1 MIMIRNSKIIATLGD
16 ATDKV
21 LRKIVEG
28 AADAVLI
35 DSYYGN
41 NEQNVERI
49 EKVKTLRE
57 EVGRDLAI
65 IYDVDH
71 IYAKNKYKLIRI
83 DDENVDFAC
92 ANDVDFVACPFV
104 GNLEEITKV
113 KELIKSHGKNIGIIV
128 KIDCKDGYDNLDGI
142 LEIADA
148 IMINRDELGV
158 DISYEDLPGIQ
169 KEIVRRANE
178 AAKVV
183 ILTTQM
189 LYSMVYNP
197 RPTRAEVSDVANAI
211 FDGVDAVMLTEE
223 TAIGDYPCE
232 ALETVDRIIRTV
244 EKNNAVDAERFEV
257 EGYKMS
263 ISHAV
268 SMTTKHLLEAVDV
281 KSIVTYTKSGTTARF
296 IVRYRPNVPVL
307 AVLPDRESARKL
319 VITRGIV
326 PYIEPKM
333 LSMEEMLSNASSYS
347 KKVGLAEVGDLILIT
362 AGQPDTGRG
371 TVPPTDFV
379 YISKVD

>member
-49 EKVKTLRE
+49 ERVKTLRE

-83 DDENVDFAC
+83 DEENVDFAC

-113 KELIKSHGKNIGIIV
+113 KELVKSHGKNIGIIV
-128 KIDCKDGYDNLDGI
+128 KIDCKDGYDNLDDI

-296 IVRYRPNVPVL
+296 IARYRPNVPVL

-333 LSMEEMLSNASSYS
+333 LSMEEMLSNASAYS
-347 KKVGLAEVGDLILIT
+347 KEVGLAEVGDSILIT
-362 AGQPDTGRG
+362 AGQPDTGKG
-371 TVPPTDFV
+371 IVPPTDFV

>member
-1 MIMIRNSKIIATLGD
+1 MIRNSKIIATIGD

-35 DSYYGN
+35 DSYYGSS
-41 NEQNVERI
+41 EQNVERI
-49 EKVKTLRE
+49 EKVKALRE
-57 EVGRDLAI
+57 EAGRDLAI

-83 DDENVDFAC
+83 DEENVDFAC

-113 KELIKSHGKNIGIIV
+113 KELVKSHGKNIGIIV
-128 KIDCKDGYDNLDGI
+128 KIDCKDGYDNLDDI

-296 IVRYRPNVPVL
+296 IARYRPNVPVL

-333 LSMEEMLSNASSYS
+333 LSMEEMLSNASAYS
-347 KKVGLAEVGDLILIT
+347 KEVGLAEVGDSILIT
-362 AGQPDTGRG
+362 AGQPDTGKG

>member
-21 LRKIVEG
+21 LRKIVGG

-49 EKVKTLRE
+49 EKVKSLRE
-57 EVGRDLAI
+57 EVERDLAI

-83 DDENVDFAC
+83 DEENVNFAC
-92 ANDVDFVACPFV
+92 INDVDFVACPFV

-296 IVRYRPNVPVL
+296 IARYRPNVPVL

-347 KKVGLAEVGDLILIT
+347 KKVELAEVGDLILIT
-362 AGQPDTGRG
+362 AGQPDTGKG

-379 YISKVD
+379 YVSKVD

>member
-49 EKVKTLRE
+49 EKVKSLRE

-83 DDENVDFAC
+83 DEENVNFAC
-92 ANDVDFVACPFV
+92 VNDVDFVACPFV
-104 GNLEEITKV
+104 GNLEEITKG

-232 ALETVDRIIRTV
+232 ALETVDKIIRTV

-296 IVRYRPNVPVL
+296 IARYRPNVPVL

-362 AGQPDTGRG
+362 AGQPDTGKG

-379 YISKVD
+379 YVSKVD

>member
-1 MIMIRNSKIIATLGD
+1 MIRNSKIIATIGD

-35 DSYYGN
+35 DSYYGS

-49 EKVKTLRE
+49 EKVKALRE

-83 DDENVDFAC
+83 DEENVDFAC

-113 KELIKSHGKNIGIIV
+113 KELVKSHGKNIGIIV
-128 KIDCKDGYDNLDGI
+128 KIDCKDGYDNLDDI

-296 IVRYRPNVPVL
+296 IARYRPNVPVL
-307 AVLPDRESARKL
+307 AVLPDRESVRKL

-326 PYIEPKM
+326 PYIEPKI
-333 LSMEEMLSNASSYS
+333 LSMEEMLSNASAYS
-347 KKVGLAEVGDLILIT
+347 KKVGLVEVGDLILIT
-362 AGQPDTGRG
+362 AGQPDTGKG

>member
-1 MIMIRNSKIIATLGD
+1 MIRNSKIIATLGD

-49 EKVKTLRE
+49 EKVKALRE
-57 EVGRDLAI
+57 EAGRDLAI

-113 KELIKSHGKNIGIIV
+113 KELVKSHGKNIGIIV
-128 KIDCKDGYDNLDGI
+128 KIDCKDGYDNLDDI
-142 LEIADA
+142 LEISDA

-296 IVRYRPNVPVL
+296 IARYRPNVPVL

-362 AGQPDTGRG
+362 AGQPDTGKG

-379 YISKVD
+379 YVSKVD

>member
-1 MIMIRNSKIIATLGD
+1 MIRNSKIIATLGD

-49 EKVKTLRE
+49 EKVKALRE
-57 EVGRDLAI
+57 EAGRDLAI

-83 DDENVDFAC
+83 DEENVDFAC

-113 KELIKSHGKNIGIIV
+113 KELVKSHGKNIGIIV
-128 KIDCKDGYDNLDGI
+128 KIDCKDGYDNLDDI
-142 LEIADA
+142 LEISDA

-296 IVRYRPNVPVL
+296 IARYRPNVPVL

-347 KKVGLAEVGDLILIT
+347 KKVELAEVGDLILIT
-362 AGQPDTGRG
+362 AGQPDTGKG

-379 YISKVD
+379 YVSKVD

>member
-1 MIMIRNSKIIATLGD
+1 MIRNSKIIATIGD

-35 DSYYGN
+35 DSYYGS

-49 EKVKTLRE
+49 EKVKALRE

-83 DDENVDFAC
+83 DEENVDFAC
-92 ANDVDFVACPFV
+92 VNDVDFVACPFV

-113 KELIKSHGKNIGIIV
+113 KELIKLHGKNIGIIV
-128 KIDCKDGYDNLDGI
+128 KIDCKDGYENLDDI

-257 EGYKMS
+257 AEYKMS

-296 IVRYRPNVPVL
+296 IARYRPNIPVL

-319 VITRGIV
+319 IITRGIV
-326 PYIEPKM
+326 PYIEPRM
-333 LSMEEMLSNASSYS
+333 LSMEEMLSNASAYS
-347 KKVGLAEVGDLILIT
+347 KEVGLAEVGDSILIT
-362 AGQPDTGRG
+362 AGQPDTGKG

>member
-1 MIMIRNSKIIATLGD
+1 MIRNSKIIATIGD
-16 ATDKV
+16 ATDKI

-49 EKVKTLRE
+49 EKVKALRE
-57 EVGRDLAI
+57 EAGRDLAI

-83 DDENVDFAC
+83 DEENVDFAC

-113 KELIKSHGKNIGIIV
+113 KELVKSHGKNIGIIV
-128 KIDCKDGYDNLDGI
+128 KIDCKDGYDNLDDI
-142 LEIADA
+142 LEISDA

-296 IVRYRPNVPVL
+296 IARYRPNVPVL

-362 AGQPDTGRG
+362 AGQPDTGKG

-379 YISKVD
+379 YVSKVD

>member
-1 MIMIRNSKIIATLGD
+1 MIRNSKIIATIGD

-83 DDENVDFAC
+83 DEENVDFAC

-113 KELIKSHGKNIGIIV
+113 KELVKSHGKNIGIIV
-128 KIDCKDGYDNLDGI
+128 KIDCKDGYDNLDDI
-142 LEIADA
+142 LEISDA

-296 IVRYRPNVPVL
+296 IARYRPNVPVL

-347 KKVGLAEVGDLILIT
+347 KKVELAEVGDLILIT
-362 AGQPDTGRG
+362 AGQPDTGKG

-379 YISKVD
+379 YVSKVD

>member
-1 MIMIRNSKIIATLGD
+1 MIRNSKIIATIGD
-16 ATDKV
+16 TTDKV

-49 EKVKTLRE
+49 EKVKALRE
-57 EVGRDLAI
+57 ESGRDLAI

-83 DDENVDFAC
+83 DEENVDFAC

-113 KELIKSHGKNIGIIV
+113 KELVKSHGKNIGIIV
-128 KIDCKDGYDNLDGI
+128 KIDCKDGYDNLDDI

-296 IVRYRPNVPVL
+296 IARYRPNVPVL

-347 KKVGLAEVGDLILIT
+347 KKVELAEVGDLILIT
-362 AGQPDTGRG
+362 AGQPDTGKG

-379 YISKVD
+379 YVSKVD

>member
-1 MIMIRNSKIIATLGD
+1 MIRNSKIIATIGD

-49 EKVKTLRE
+49 EKVKALRE
-57 EVGRDLAI
+57 EAGRDLAI

-128 KIDCKDGYDNLDGI
+128 KIDCKDGYDNLDDI

-158 DISYEDLPGIQ
+158 DISYENLPGIQ

-211 FDGVDAVMLTEE
+211 FDGVDAIMLTEE

-257 EGYKMS
+257 DGYKMS

-281 KSIVTYTKSGTTARF
+281 KNIVTYTKSGTTVRF
-296 IVRYRPNVPVL
+296 IARYRPNIPVL

-319 VITRGIV
+319 IITRGIV

-333 LSMEEMLSNASSYS
+333 LSMEEMLSNASAYS
-347 KKVGLAEVGDLILIT
+347 KEVGLAGVGDSILIT
-362 AGQPDTGRG
+362 AGQPDTGKG

>member
-1 MIMIRNSKIIATLGD
+1 MIRNSKIIATLGD

-49 EKVKTLRE
+49 EKVKALRE
-57 EVGRDLAI
+57 EAGRDLAI

-83 DDENVDFAC
+83 DEENVDFAC
-92 ANDVDFVACPFV
+92 LNDVDFVACPFV
-104 GNLEEITKV
+104 GNLEEIAKV

-128 KIDCKDGYDNLDGI
+128 KIDCKDGYDNLDDI

-296 IVRYRPNVPVL
+296 IARYRPNVPVL

-362 AGQPDTGRG
+362 AGQPDTGKG

-379 YISKVD
+379 YVSKVD

>member
-1 MIMIRNSKIIATLGD
+1 MIRNSKIIATIGD
-16 ATDKV
+16 ATDKI

-49 EKVKTLRE
+49 EKVKALRE
-57 EVGRDLAI
+57 EAGRDLAI

-83 DDENVDFAC
+83 DEENVDFAC

-113 KELIKSHGKNIGIIV
+113 KELVKSHEKNIGIIV
-128 KIDCKDGYDNLDGI
+128 KIDCKDGYDNLDDI
-142 LEIADA
+142 LEISDA

-296 IVRYRPNVPVL
+296 IARYRPNVPVL

-333 LSMEEMLSNASSYS
+333 LSMEEMLSNASAYS
-347 KKVGLAEVGDLILIT
+347 KEVGLAEVGDSILIT
-362 AGQPDTGRG
+362 AGQPDTGKG

>member
-1 MIMIRNSKIIATLGD
+1 MIRNSKIIATLGD

-49 EKVKTLRE
+49 EKVKALRE
-57 EVGRDLAI
+57 EAGRDLAI

-113 KELIKSHGKNIGIIV
+113 KELVKSHGKNIGIIA
-128 KIDCKDGYDNLDGI
+128 KIDCKDGYDNLDDI

-211 FDGVDAVMLTEE
+211 FDGVDAIMLTEE

-296 IVRYRPNVPVL
+296 IARYRPNVPVL

-333 LSMEEMLSNASSYS
+333 LSMEEMLSNASAYS
-347 KKVGLAEVGDLILIT
+347 KEVGLAEVGDSILIT
-362 AGQPDTGRG
+362 AGQPDTGKG

>member
-1 MIMIRNSKIIATLGD
+1 MIRNSKIIATIGD

-49 EKVKTLRE
+49 EKVKALRE

-83 DDENVDFAC
+83 DEENVDFAC

-128 KIDCKDGYDNLDGI
+128 KIDCKDGYDNLDDI

-296 IVRYRPNVPVL
+296 IARYRPNVPVL

-333 LSMEEMLSNASSYS
+333 LSMEEMLSNASAYS
-347 KKVGLAEVGDLILIT
+347 KEVGLAEVGDSILIT
-362 AGQPDTGRG
+362 AGQPDTGKG
-371 TVPPTDFV
+371 IVPPTDFV

>member
-1 MIMIRNSKIIATLGD
+1 MIRNSKIIATIGD
-16 ATDKV
+16 ATDKI

-49 EKVKTLRE
+49 EKVKALRE
-57 EVGRDLAI
+57 ESGRDLAI

-83 DDENVDFAC
+83 DEENVDFAC
-92 ANDVDFVACPFV
+92 LNDVDFVACPFV

-113 KELIKSHGKNIGIIV
+113 KEFIKSHGKNIGIIV
-128 KIDCKDGYDNLDGI
+128 KIDCKDGYDNLDDI

-211 FDGVDAVMLTEE
+211 FDGVDAIMLTEE

-244 EKNNAVDAERFEV
+244 EKNSAVDAERFEV

-296 IVRYRPNVPVL
+296 IARYRPNVPVL

-333 LSMEEMLSNASSYS
+333 LSMEEMLSNASLYS
-347 KKVGLAEVGDLILIT
+347 KKVGLAEVGDSILIT
-362 AGQPDTGRG
+362 AGQPDTGKG

>member
-1 MIMIRNSKIIATLGD
+1 MIRNSKIIATIGD

-35 DSYYGN
+35 DSYYGS

-49 EKVKTLRE
+49 EKVKALRE

-83 DDENVDFAC
+83 DEENVDFAC
-92 ANDVDFVACPFV
+92 VNDADFVACPFV

-128 KIDCKDGYDNLDGI
+128 KIDCKDGYDNLDDI

-158 DISYEDLPGIQ
+158 DISYENLPGIQ

-211 FDGVDAVMLTEE
+211 FDGVDAIMLTEE

-257 EGYKMS
+257 DGYKMS

-281 KSIVTYTKSGTTARF
+281 KNIVTYTKSGTTACF
-296 IVRYRPNVPVL
+296 IARYRPNIPVL

-319 VITRGIV
+319 IITRGIV

-333 LSMEEMLSNASSYS
+333 LSMEEMLSNASAYS
-347 KKVGLAEVGDLILIT
+347 KEVGLAGVGDSILIT
-362 AGQPDTGRG
+362 AGQPDTGKG

>member
-1 MIMIRNSKIIATLGD
+1 MIRNSKIIATIGD

-49 EKVKTLRE
+49 EKVKALRE
-57 EVGRDLAI
+57 ESGRDLAI

-83 DDENVDFAC
+83 DEENVDFAC
-92 ANDVDFVACPFV
+92 VNDVDFVACPFV

-128 KIDCKDGYDNLDGI
+128 KIDCKDGYDNLDDI

-211 FDGVDAVMLTEE
+211 FDGVDAIMLTEE

-296 IVRYRPNVPVL
+296 IARYRPNVPVL

-347 KKVGLAEVGDLILIT
+347 KKVELAEVGDLILIT
-362 AGQPDTGRG
+362 AGQPDTGKG

-379 YISKVD
+379 YVSKVD

>member
-1 MIMIRNSKIIATLGD
+1 MIRNSKIIATIGD
-16 ATDKV
+16 VTDKV

-35 DSYYGN
+35 DSYYGSS
-41 NEQNVERI
+41 EQNVERI
-49 EKVKTLRE
+49 EKVKALRE

-83 DDENVDFAC
+83 DEENVDFAC

-113 KELIKSHGKNIGIIV
+113 KELIKLHGKNIGIIV
-128 KIDCKDGYDNLDGI
+128 KIDCKDGYDNLDDI

-296 IVRYRPNVPVL
+296 IARYRPNVPVL

-326 PYIEPKM
+326 PYIEPKI
-333 LSMEEMLSNASSYS
+333 LSMEEMLSNASAYS
-347 KKVGLAEVGDLILIT
+347 KKVGLVEVGDLILIT
-362 AGQPDTGRG
+362 AGQPDTGKG

>member
-1 MIMIRNSKIIATLGD
+1 MIRNSKIIATIGD

-35 DSYYGN
+35 DSYYGS

-49 EKVKTLRE
+49 EKVKALRE

-83 DDENVDFAC
+83 DEENVDFAC
-92 ANDVDFVACPFV
+92 VNNVDFVACPFV

-128 KIDCKDGYDNLDGI
+128 KIDCKDGYDNLDDI
-142 LEIADA
+142 LGIADA

-257 EGYKMS
+257 AEYKMS

-296 IVRYRPNVPVL
+296 IARYRPNIPVL

-319 VITRGIV
+319 IITRGIV

-333 LSMEEMLSNASSYS
+333 LSMEEMLSNASAYS
-347 KKVGLAEVGDLILIT
+347 KEVGLAEVGDSILIT
-362 AGQPDTGRG
+362 AGQPDTGKG

>member
-1 MIMIRNSKIIATLGD
+1 MIRNSKIIATIGD

-35 DSYYGN
+35 DSYYGS

-49 EKVKTLRE
+49 EKVKALRE

-128 KIDCKDGYDNLDGI
+128 KIDCKDGYDNLDDI

-148 IMINRDELGV
+148 IMINRDELGI

-244 EKNNAVDAERFEV
+244 EKNSAVDAERFEV

-296 IVRYRPNVPVL
+296 IARYRPNVPVL

-333 LSMEEMLSNASSYS
+333 LSMEEMLSNASLYS
-347 KKVGLAEVGDLILIT
+347 KKVGLAEVGDSILIT
-362 AGQPDTGRG
+362 AGQPDTGKG

>member
-1 MIMIRNSKIIATLGD
+1 MIRNSKIIATIGD

-41 NEQNVERI
+41 NEQNIERI
-49 EKVKTLRE
+49 EKVKSLRE

-71 IYAKNKYKLIRI
+71 IYAKNKYKIIKI
-83 DDENVDFAC
+83 DEENVDFAC

-113 KELIKSHGKNIGIIV
+113 KEIIKSHGKNIGIIV
-128 KIDCKDGYDNLDGI
+128 KIDCKDGYDNLDDI

-296 IVRYRPNVPVL
+296 IARYRPNVPVL

-362 AGQPDTGRG
+362 AGQPDTGKG

-379 YISKVD
+379 YVSKVD

>member
-1 MIMIRNSKIIATLGD
+1 MIRNSKIIATIGD

-35 DSYYGN
+35 DSYYGS

-49 EKVKTLRE
+49 EKVKALRE

-83 DDENVDFAC
+83 DEENVDFAC
-92 ANDVDFVACPFV
+92 VNNVDFVACPFV

-128 KIDCKDGYDNLDGI
+128 KIDCKDGYDNLDDI

-268 SMTTKHLLEAVDV
+268 SMTTKHLLEVVDV

-296 IVRYRPNVPVL
+296 IARYRPNVPVL
-307 AVLPDRESARKL
+307 AVLPDRESVRKL

-326 PYIEPKM
+326 PYIEPKI
-333 LSMEEMLSNASSYS
+333 LSMEEMLSNASAYS
-347 KKVGLAEVGDLILIT
+347 KKVGLVEVGDLILIT
-362 AGQPDTGRG
+362 AGQPDTGKG

>member
-1 MIMIRNSKIIATLGD
+1 MIRNSKIIATIGD

-35 DSYYGN
+35 DSYYGS

-49 EKVKTLRE
+49 EKVKALRE

-83 DDENVDFAC
+83 DEENVDFAC

-104 GNLEEITKV
+104 GNLDEITKV
-113 KELIKSHGKNIGIIV
+113 KELIKSYGKNIGIIV
-128 KIDCKDGYDNLDGI
+128 KIDCKDGYDNLDDI

-211 FDGVDAVMLTEE
+211 FDGVDAIMLTEE

-257 EGYKMS
+257 AEYKMS

-296 IVRYRPNVPVL
+296 IARYRPNIPVL

-319 VITRGIV
+319 IITRGIV

-333 LSMEEMLSNASSYS
+333 LSMEEMLSTASAYS
-347 KKVGLAEVGDLILIT
+347 KEVGLAEVGDSILIT
-362 AGQPDTGRG
+362 AGQPDTGKG

>member
-1 MIMIRNSKIIATLGD
+1 MIRNSKIIATIGD

-35 DSYYGN
+35 DSYYGS
-41 NEQNVERI
+41 NEQNIERI
-49 EKVKTLRE
+49 EKVKALRE

-83 DDENVDFAC
+83 DEENVDFAC
-92 ANDVDFVACPFV
+92 LNDVDFVACPFV
-104 GNLEEITKV
+104 GNLDEITKV

-128 KIDCKDGYDNLDGI
+128 KIDCKDGYDNLDDI

-268 SMTTKHLLEAVDV
+268 SMTTKHLLEAVYV

-296 IVRYRPNVPVL
+296 IARYRPNIPVL

-319 VITRGIV
+319 IITRGIV

-333 LSMEEMLSNASSYS
+333 LSMEEMLSNASAYS
-347 KKVGLAEVGDLILIT
+347 KEVGLAEVGDSILIT
-362 AGQPDTGRG
+362 AGQPDTGKG

>member
-1 MIMIRNSKIIATLGD
+1 MIRNSKIIATIGD

-35 DSYYGN
+35 DSYYGS

-49 EKVKTLRE
+49 EKVKALRE

-83 DDENVDFAC
+83 DEENVDFAC
-92 ANDVDFVACPFV
+92 LNDVDFVACPFV

-113 KELIKSHGKNIGIIV
+113 KELIKSYGKNIGIIV
-128 KIDCKDGYDNLDGI
+128 KIDCKDGYDNLDDI

-178 AAKVV
+178 ATKVV

-244 EKNNAVDAERFEV
+244 EKNNAVGAERFEV

-281 KSIVTYTKSGTTARF
+281 KSVVTYTKSGTTARF
-296 IVRYRPNVPVL
+296 IARYRPNVPVL

-333 LSMEEMLSNASSYS
+333 LSMEEMLSNASLYS
-347 KKVGLAEVGDLILIT
+347 KKVGLAEVGDSILIT
-362 AGQPDTGRG
+362 AGQPDTGKG

>member
-1 MIMIRNSKIIATLGD
+1 MIRNSKIIATIGD

-35 DSYYGN
+35 DSYYGS

-49 EKVKTLRE
+49 EKVKALRE

-83 DDENVDFAC
+83 DEENVDFAC
-92 ANDVDFVACPFV
+92 VNDVDFVACPFV

-128 KIDCKDGYDNLDGI
+128 KIDCKDGYDNLDDI

-223 TAIGDYPCE
+223 TATGDYPCE

-257 EGYKMS
+257 DGYKMS

-296 IVRYRPNVPVL
+296 IARYRPNIPVL
-307 AVLPDRESARKL
+307 AVLPDRESARRL
-319 VITRGIV
+319 IITRGIV

-333 LSMEEMLSNASSYS
+333 LSMEEMLSNASVYS
-347 KKVGLAEVGDLILIT
+347 KKVGLAEVGDSILIT
-362 AGQPDTGRG
+362 AGQPDTGKG

>member
-1 MIMIRNSKIIATLGD
+1 MIRNSKIIATIGD

-35 DSYYGN
+35 DSYYGS

-49 EKVKTLRE
+49 EKVKALRE

-83 DDENVDFAC
+83 DEENVDFAC
-92 ANDVDFVACPFV
+92 VNDVDFVACPFV
-104 GNLEEITKV
+104 GNLDEITKV

-128 KIDCKDGYDNLDGI
+128 KIDCKDGYDNLDDI

-296 IVRYRPNVPVL
+296 IARYRPNVPVL

-333 LSMEEMLSNASSYS
+333 LSMEEMLSNASAYS
-347 KKVGLAEVGDLILIT
+347 KEVGLAEVGDSILIT
-362 AGQPDTGRG
+362 AGQPDTGKG
-371 TVPPTDFV
+371 IVPPTDFV

>member
-1 MIMIRNSKIIATLGD
+1 MIRNSKIIATIGD

-41 NEQNVERI
+41 NEQNIERI
-49 EKVKTLRE
+49 EEVKSLSE

-71 IYAKNKYKLIRI
+71 IYAKNKYKLIKI
-83 DDENVDFAC
+83 GEENVDFAC

-232 ALETVDRIIRTV
+232 ALETLDRIIRTV

-268 SMTTKHLLEAVDV
+268 SMMTKHLLEAVDV

-296 IVRYRPNVPVL
+296 IARYRPNVPVL

-347 KKVGLAEVGDLILIT
+347 KKVELAEVGDLILIT
-362 AGQPDTGRG
+362 AGQPDTGKG

-379 YISKVD
+379 YVSKVD

>member
-1 MIMIRNSKIIATLGD
+1 MIRNSKIIATIGD

-35 DSYYGN
+35 DSYYGS

-49 EKVKTLRE
+49 GKVKALRE

-83 DDENVDFAC
+83 DEENVDFAC
-92 ANDVDFVACPFV
+92 VNDVDFVACPFV
-104 GNLEEITKV
+104 GNLDEITKV

-128 KIDCKDGYDNLDGI
+128 KIDCKDGYDNLDDI

-211 FDGVDAVMLTEE
+211 FDGVDAIMLTEE

-257 EGYKMS
+257 AEYKMS

-296 IVRYRPNVPVL
+296 IARYRPNVPVL

-333 LSMEEMLSNASSYS
+333 LSMEEMLSNASAYS
-347 KKVGLAEVGDLILIT
+347 KEIGLAEVGDSILIT
-362 AGQPDTGRG
+362 AGQPDTGKG

>member
-16 ATDKV
+16 TTDKV
-21 LRKIVEG
+21 LRKIVNG

-49 EKVKTLRE
+49 EKVKSLRE
-57 EVGRDLAI
+57 EAGRDLAI

-83 DDENVDFAC
+83 DEENVNFAC
-92 ANDVDFVACPFV
+92 VNNVDFVACPFV

-113 KELIKSHGKNIGIIV
+113 KELIKSNGKNIGIIV

-158 DISYEDLPGIQ
+158 DISYENLPGIQ

-232 ALETVDRIIRTV
+232 ALETLDRIIRTV

-296 IVRYRPNVPVL
+296 IARYRPNVPVL

-362 AGQPDTGRG
+362 AGQPDTGKG

-379 YISKVD
+379 YVSKVD

>member
-1 MIMIRNSKIIATLGD
+1 MIRNSKIIATLGD

-49 EKVKTLRE
+49 EKVKSLRE
-57 EVGRDLAI
+57 EVERDLAI

-83 DDENVDFAC
+83 DEENVNFAC
-92 ANDVDFVACPFV
+92 VNDVDFVACPFV
-104 GNLEEITKV
+104 GNLEEIMKV

-296 IVRYRPNVPVL
+296 IARYRPNVPVL

-347 KKVGLAEVGDLILIT
+347 KKVGLAKVGDLILIT
-362 AGQPDTGRG
+362 AGQPDTGKG

-379 YISKVD
+379 YVSKVD

>member
-1 MIMIRNSKIIATLGD
+1 M
-16 ATDKV
+16 
-21 LRKIVEG
+21 EG

-35 DSYYGN
+35 DSYYGS

-49 EKVKTLRE
+49 EKVKALRE
-57 EVGRDLAI
+57 EAGRDLAI

-83 DDENVDFAC
+83 DEENVDFAC

-113 KELIKSHGKNIGIIV
+113 KELVKSHGKNIGIIV
-128 KIDCKDGYDNLDGI
+128 KIDCKDGYDNLDDI

-296 IVRYRPNVPVL
+296 IARYRPNVPVL

-333 LSMEEMLSNASSYS
+333 LSMEEMLSNASAYS
-347 KKVGLAEVGDLILIT
+347 KEVGLAEVGDSILIT
-362 AGQPDTGRG
+362 AGQPDTGKG

>member
-1 MIMIRNSKIIATLGD
+1 MIRNSKIIATLGD

-35 DSYYGN
+35 DSYYGS

-49 EKVKTLRE
+49 EKVKALRE

-83 DDENVDFAC
+83 DEENVDFAC
-92 ANDVDFVACPFV
+92 VNNVDFVACPFV

-128 KIDCKDGYDNLDGI
+128 KIDCKDGYDNLDDI
-142 LEIADA
+142 LGIADA

-257 EGYKMS
+257 AEYKMS

-296 IVRYRPNVPVL
+296 IARYRPNIPVL

-319 VITRGIV
+319 IITRGIV

-333 LSMEEMLSNASSYS
+333 LSMEEMLSNASAYS
-347 KKVGLAEVGDLILIT
+347 KEVGLAEVGDSILIT
-362 AGQPDTGRG
+362 AGQPDTGKG
-371 TVPPTDFV
+371 IVPPTDFV

>member
-1 MIMIRNSKIIATLGD
+1 MIRNSKIIATIGD

-35 DSYYGN
+35 DSYYGS

-49 EKVKTLRE
+49 EKVKVLRE

-83 DDENVDFAC
+83 DEENVDFAC
-92 ANDVDFVACPFV
+92 VNDVDFVACPFV

-128 KIDCKDGYDNLDGI
+128 KIDCKDGYDNLDDI

-232 ALETVDRIIRTV
+232 ALETLDRIIRTV

-268 SMTTKHLLEAVDV
+268 SMMTKHLLEAVDV

-296 IVRYRPNVPVL
+296 IARYRPNVPVL

-347 KKVGLAEVGDLILIT
+347 KKVELAEVGDLILIT
-362 AGQPDTGRG
+362 AGQPDTGKG

-379 YISKVD
+379 YVSKVD

>member
-1 MIMIRNSKIIATLGD
+1 MIRNSKIIATLGD

-21 LRKIVEG
+21 LRKIVDG

-49 EKVKTLRE
+49 EKVKSLRE

-83 DDENVDFAC
+83 DEENVNFAC
-92 ANDVDFVACPFV
+92 VNDVDFVACPFV

-128 KIDCKDGYDNLDGI
+128 KIDCKDGYDNLDEI

-223 TAIGDYPCE
+223 TAIGDYPYE
-232 ALETVDRIIRTV
+232 ALETLDRIIRTV

-296 IVRYRPNVPVL
+296 IARYRPNVPVL

-326 PYIEPKM
+326 PYIEAKM

-347 KKVGLAEVGDLILIT
+347 KKAGLAEVGDLILIT
-362 AGQPDTGRG
+362 AGQPDTGKG

-379 YISKVD
+379 YVSKVD

>member
-1 MIMIRNSKIIATLGD
+1 MIRNSKIIATIGD

-35 DSYYGN
+35 DSYYGS

-49 EKVKTLRE
+49 EKVKVLRE

-83 DDENVDFAC
+83 DEENVDFAC
-92 ANDVDFVACPFV
+92 VNDVDFVACPFV

-128 KIDCKDGYDNLDGI
+128 KIDCKDGYDNLDDI

-211 FDGVDAVMLTEE
+211 FDGVDAIMLTEE

-268 SMTTKHLLEAVDV
+268 SMTTKHLLEVVDV

-296 IVRYRPNVPVL
+296 IARYRPNVPVL

-326 PYIEPKM
+326 SYIEPKM

-362 AGQPDTGRG
+362 AGQPDTGKG

-379 YISKVD
+379 YVSKVD

>member
-1 MIMIRNSKIIATLGD
+1 MIRNSKIIATIGD

-49 EKVKTLRE
+49 EKVKALRE
-57 EVGRDLAI
+57 ESGRDLAI

-83 DDENVDFAC
+83 DEENVDFAC
-92 ANDVDFVACPFV
+92 VNDVDFVACPFV
-104 GNLEEITKV
+104 GNLDEITKV

-128 KIDCKDGYDNLDGI
+128 KIDCKDGYDNLDDI

-296 IVRYRPNVPVL
+296 IARYRPNVPVL

-326 PYIEPKM
+326 SYIEPKM

-362 AGQPDTGRG
+362 AGQPDTGKG

-379 YISKVD
+379 YVSKVD

>member
-1 MIMIRNSKIIATLGD
+1 MIRNSKIIATIGD

-35 DSYYGN
+35 DSYYGS

-49 EKVKTLRE
+49 EKVKALRE

-83 DDENVDFAC
+83 DEENVDFAC
-92 ANDVDFVACPFV
+92 LNDVDFVACPFV

-113 KELIKSHGKNIGIIV
+113 KEFIKSHGKNIGIIV
-128 KIDCKDGYDNLDGI
+128 KIDCKDGYDNLDDI

-244 EKNNAVDAERFEV
+244 EKNSAVDAERFEV

-296 IVRYRPNVPVL
+296 IARYRPNVPVL

-333 LSMEEMLSNASSYS
+333 LSMEEMLSNASLYS
-347 KKVGLAEVGDLILIT
+347 KKVGLAEVGDSILIT
-362 AGQPDTGRG
+362 AGQPDTGKG